1 MESYTQDDLAAE
13 KEPEDDTDEMD
24 TVDENDEY
32 HSHHSGSV
40 E

>member
-13 KEPEDDTDEMD
+13 KEPEDDTDEMEPVGED
-24 TVDENDEY
+24 DEY
-32 HSHHSGSV
+32 CSHYSGSV